1 MSSFMLGST
10 ALLET
15 LTIRVKNRNN
25 MIQFYQGILGFK
37 LKQEEN
43 ALAIMGTLDNQDE
56 QIWLEESPRAREHFG
71 ETKKL
76 VDYTIE
82 VSNVNELASVYQR
95 LLKAEHAVSAV
106 EVTPENIT
114 IRLVDPEQNQ
124 LILTT
129 KQGEIAIESA
139 DDFGQHGQIE
149 TVLSGDTR
157 VKGLTL
163 NVPSEKAA
171 LAFFTEVLGFTSG
184 SLKTNHEKYLSV
196 ALEESAEENVIT
208 PTHEI
213 LGIDF
218 LKFTISEADL
228 LALEAHLVEL
238 KQDFFIDKKKS
249 IITIY
254 DPIGVEWWF
263 MKEKTK

>member
-1 MSSFMLGST
+1 MSSFILGST

-43 ALAIMGTLDNQDE
+43 ALAIMGTTDNQDE

-76 VDYTIE
+76 VNYTIE
-82 VSNVNELASVYQR
+82 ISNVDELASVYQR

-114 IRLVDPEQNQ
+114 IRLVDPEHNQ

-129 KQGEIAIESA
+129 KQGEVAIGSA
-139 DDFGQHGQIE
+139 DDFGKQGQIE

-171 LAFFTEVLGFTSG
+171 LAFFTNVLGFTPSG
-184 SLKTNHEKYLSV
+184 LQTTHEKSLAV
-196 ALEESAEENVIT
+196 AFEESGEENVMT

-218 LKFTISEADL
+218 LKFTISEDDL
-228 LALEAHLVEL
+228 LALEAHLVGL
-238 KQDFFIDKKKS
+238 KQEFFIDKKKS
-249 IITIY
+249 ILTIY

-263 MKEKTK
+263 TKEKTK